1 MASKSGCKPRS
12 LRLFPRRDNISLLEN
27 YVIVNVMLKTTWGE
41 TEGIMLL
48 SWSFLFVGGGVVRQG
63 RWEGSEVGK
72 VAG

>member
-27 YVIVNVMLKTTWGE
+27 YVIVNVMLKTMWGE
-41 TEGIMLL
+41 TEGIML
-48 SWSFLFVGGGVVRQG
+48 VVRQG